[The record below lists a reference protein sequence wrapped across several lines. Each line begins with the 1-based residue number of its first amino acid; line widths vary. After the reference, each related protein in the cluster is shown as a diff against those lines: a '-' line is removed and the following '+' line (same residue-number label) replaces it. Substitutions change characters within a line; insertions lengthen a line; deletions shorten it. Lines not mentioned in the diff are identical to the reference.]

1 MATRRVLLKTFCS
14 AIVFR
19 TPCAA
24 SSCCFDDIARL
35 RSRMMHLSCRIFI
48 IKNNRDTK
56 SQSAAA
62 DVALNRRVQGGD
74 FCIASGFPPHGIA
87 QQLCLKRSQRI
98 NIGSGTSR
106 LANTPGN
113 LIITYSAGKDF
124 STHSVKPIGWMV
136 IWSRVRIERN
146 LICRQLPAEALR
158 QPHRV

>member
-74 FCIASGFPPHGIA
+74 LCIASGFPSHGIA
-87 QQLCLKRSQRI
+87 QQLCQKRSHRI
-98 NIGSGTSR
+98 IIGSGTSR
-106 LANTPGN
+106 LANTPGAQS
-113 LIITYSAGKDF
+113 ITYSLEKDLET
-124 STHSVKPIGWMV
+124 SSDQPLGWTV
-136 IWSRVRIERN
+136 IWSQVQIERN
-146 LICRQLPAEALR
+146 PICRPRPAEALR
-158 QPHRV
+158 RPRRV

>member
-1 MATRRVLLKTFCS
+1 MHHFVVSMTSRVFDYAWYVCQHEDS
-14 AIVFR
+14 F
-19 TPCAA
+19 
-24 SSCCFDDIARL
+24 SS
-35 RSRMMHLSCRIFI
+35 
-48 IKNNRDTK
+48 IKYGK
-56 SQSAAA
+56 MSQSAAA

-158 QPHRV
+158 

>member
-62 DVALNRRVQGGD
+62 DVALNRKVQGGD
-74 FCIASGFPPHGIA
+74 FCIASGFPSHGTA
-87 QQLCLKRSQRI
+87 QQLCQKRSHRI
-98 NIGSGTSR
+98 IIGSGTSR
-106 LANTPGN
+106 LANTPGKPS
-113 LIITYSAGKDF
+113 ITYSMVKD
-124 STHSVKPIGWMV
+124 SLMHWDAPVGWTI
-136 IWSRVRIERN
+136 IWSQVRIKRN
-146 LICRQLPAEALR
+146 LICYQLPREAWRRLR
-158 QPHRV
+158 RV